1 MHTRFR
7 CIALL
12 LVLRM
17 SPAVLAA
24 PEVVRVEDFK
34 KELPK
39 VDQKVLDIVDG
50 ERQMTVAVGHFSGP
64 AQHDANF
71 GPGIEDLL
79 TQALE
84 GLKKGVVQKRAEL
97 SVQGSFAFVDDPADS
112 ARV

>member
-1 MHTRFR
+1 MRTKDRWITLAFV
-7 CIALL
+7 LL
-12 LVLRM
+12 SSSLA
-17 SPAVLAA
+17 SAA
-24 PEVVRVEDFK
+24 PDVIRVEDFK

-39 VDQKVLDIVDG
+39 VAQKVLDIVEG
-50 ERQMTVAVGHFSGP
+50 ENQTTLAVGHFSGP